1 MVQYIYVNVIYFHDV
16 LFNFSKPVVLIE
28 LNFVLGVIVQVKL
41 TIWKFVQFS
50 TNSRFVS
57 FWEKKT

>member
-41 TIWKFVQFS
+41 TI
-50 TNSRFVS
+50 
-57 FWEKKT
+57 